1 MKGAFMKKRICA
13 MALTLALAAG
23 GLSLA
28 SDLKMADGHIL
39 PLGNEMTIREADKS
53 YVGKE
58 LQKEWNQEK
67 VEKEILPAVRRMG
80 LFGKGDTVH
89 EKMMAEQLGKLF
101 AAGRFSQLQMETKN
115 AFHQAA
121 VVSVKLEEK
130 DIAGWN
136 EIIRAMEKAHPKKI
150 DILGENRTLNLE
162 TIRESMKKED
172 SNNRFVYKKDGQTE
186 FVYGSMFLFVEQYG
200 VEAPFYV
207 FFIASADKGQLGAT
221 AIYTNQA
228 TGRIMEPVLVK
239 GAEGLR

>member
-1 MKGAFMKKRICA
+1 

-28 SDLKMADGHIL
+28 SDLKLADGHIL
-39 PLGNEMTIREADKS
+39 PLGNEMTLREADKS

-67 VEKEILPAVRRMG
+67 AEKEILPAVKRMG

-101 AAGRFSQLQMETKN
+101 AAGRFSQLQMETKD

-121 VVSVKLEEK
+121 VVSVKLEKK

-136 EIIRAMEKAHPKKI
+136 EIIRAMEKAHPEKI
-150 DILGENRTLNLE
+150 DILGENLSL
-162 TIRESMKKED
+162 IH
-172 SNNRFVYKKDGQTE
+172 
-186 FVYGSMFLFVEQYG
+186 
-200 VEAPFYV
+200 
-207 FFIASADKGQLGAT
+207 I
-221 AIYTNQA
+221 
-228 TGRIMEPVLVK
+228 
-239 GAEGLR
+239 

>member
-1 MKGAFMKKRICA
+1 MKKRICA

-67 VEKEILPAVRRMG
+67 AEKEILPAVKRMG

-101 AAGRFSQLQMETKN
+101 AAGRFSQLQMETKD

-136 EIIRAMEKAHPKKI
+136 EIIRAMEKAHPEKI
-150 DILGENRTLNLE
+150 DILGENRTFNLE
-162 TIRESMKKED
+162 TIRESMKKKTATIV
-172 SNNRFVYKKDGQTE
+172 SSIKKTDRPSLFME
-186 FVYGSMFLFVEQYG
+186 ACFFLWNSTGWKRLFMSFSSRQQIKDNLEPL
-200 VEAPFYV
+200 PF
-207 FFIASADKGQLGAT
+207 IP
-221 AIYTNQA
+221 IRPQA
-228 TGRIMEPVLVK
+228 
-239 GAEGLR
+239 GL

>member
-1 MKGAFMKKRICA
+1 MKKRICA

-39 PLGNEMTIREADKS
+39 PLGNEMTLREADKS

-67 VEKEILPAVRRMG
+67 AEKEILPAVKRMG
-80 LFGKGDTVH
+80 LFGKGDALH

-101 AAGRFSQLQMETKN
+101 AAGRFSQLQMETKE
-115 AFHQAA
+115 AFHQAI
-121 VVSVKLEEK
+121 VMSVKLEEK

-136 EIIRAMEKAHPKKI
+136 EIIRAMEKAHPGKI
-150 DILGENRTLNLE
+150 DILGENQTLNLE

-172 SNNRFVYKKDGQTE
+172 SNNR

-228 TGRIMEPVLVK
+228 TGRIIEPVLVK

>member
-1 MKGAFMKKRICA
+1 MLSSDNCPSIKPPNSMRRFVRAFRSFSLSF
-13 MALTLALAAG
+13 ALF
-23 GLSLA
+23 SLK
-28 SDLKMADGHIL
+28 LADGHIL
-39 PLGNEMTIREADKS
+39 PLGNEMTLREADKS

-67 VEKEILPAVRRMG
+67 AEKEILPAVKRMG

-101 AAGRFSQLQMETKN
+101 AAGRFSQLQMETKD

-136 EIIRAMEKAHPKKI
+136 EIIRAMEKAHPEKI

-162 TIRESMKKED
+162 TIRESMKKKTVTIV
-172 SNNRFVYKKDGQTE
+172 SSIKKMDRLSLFME
-186 FVYGSMFLFVEQYG
+186 ACFFLWNSTGWKRLFMSFSSRQQIKGNLEPL
-200 VEAPFYV
+200 PF
-207 FFIASADKGQLGAT
+207 IP
-221 AIYTNQA
+221 IRPQA
-228 TGRIMEPVLVK
+228 
-239 GAEGLR
+239 GL

>member
-1 MKGAFMKKRICA
+1 MKKRICA

-101 AAGRFSQLQMETKN
+101 AAGRFSQLQMETKD

-136 EIIRAMEKAHPKKI
+136 EIIRAMEKAHPEKI

-162 TIRESMKKED
+162 TIRESMKKKTATIV
-172 SNNRFVYKKDGQTE
+172 SSIKKMDRLSLFME
-186 FVYGSMFLFVEQYG
+186 ACFFLWNSTGWKRLFMSFSSRQQIKDNLG
-200 VEAPFYV
+200 PLPF
-207 FFIASADKGQLGAT
+207 IP
-221 AIYTNQA
+221 IRPQA
-228 TGRIMEPVLVK
+228 
-239 GAEGLR
+239 GL

>member
-1 MKGAFMKKRICA
+1 MKGAFMKKRIYA
-13 MALTLALAAG
+13 LALTLAFAAG
-23 GLSLA
+23 GPALA

-58 LQKEWNQEK
+58 LQKEWNREK
-67 VEKEILPAVRRMG
+67 AEKEIFPAVRRLG
-80 LFGKGDTVH
+80 FFGKGDTLH
-89 EKMMAEQLGKLF
+89 EKMMAEQLGQLF
-101 AAGRFSQLQMETKN
+101 EAGRFSQLQMETKD

-130 DIAGWN
+130 DIAAWN
-136 EIIRAMEKAHPKKI
+136 EIIRAMEKVHPKKI
-150 DILGENRTLNLE
+150 DILGENRTLSLE
-162 TIRESMKKED
+162 TVRKSMRNED
-172 SNNRFVYKKDGQTE
+172 GHERFIYKKDGQTE
-186 FVYGSMFLFVEQYG
+186 FIYGSMFLFVEQYG

-207 FFIASADKGQLGAT
+207 FLIASADKGQFGAT

-228 TGRIMEPVLVK
+228 TGRIIEPVLVK

>member
-1 MKGAFMKKRICA
+1 

-28 SDLKMADGHIL
+28 SDLKLADGHIL
-39 PLGNEMTIREADKS
+39 PLGNEMTLREADKS

-67 VEKEILPAVRRMG
+67 AEKEILPAVKRMG

-101 AAGRFSQLQMETKN
+101 A
-115 AFHQAA
+115 FHQAA
-121 VVSVKLEEK
+121 VVSVKLEKK

-136 EIIRAMEKAHPKKI
+136 EIIRAMEKAHPEKI

-228 TGRIMEPVLVK
+228 TGRIIEPVLVK

>member
-1 MKGAFMKKRICA
+1 MKKRICA

-39 PLGNEMTIREADKS
+39 PLGNEMTLREADKS

-67 VEKEILPAVRRMG
+67 AEKEILPAVKRMG

-101 AAGRFSQLQMETKN
+101 AAGRFSQLQMETKD

-136 EIIRAMEKAHPKKI
+136 EIIRAMEKAHPEKI

-172 SNNRFVYKKDGQTE
+172 SNNRFVYKKRRTDR
-186 FVYGSMFLFVEQYG
+186 VYLWKHVSFCGTVRGGSAFLCLFHRV
-200 VEAPFYV
+200 
-207 FFIASADKGQLGAT
+207 S
-221 AIYTNQA
+221 
-228 TGRIMEPVLVK
+228 R
-239 GAEGLR
+239 

>member
-1 MKGAFMKKRICA
+1 MKKCICA
-13 MALTLALAAG
+13 MVLTLALAAG

-28 SDLKMADGHIL
+28 SGLKMADGHIL

-67 VEKEILPAVRRMG
+67 VEKEILPAVKRMG

-101 AAGRFSQLQMETKN
+101 AAGRFSQLQMETKD

-136 EIIRAMEKAHPKKI
+136 EIIRAMEKVHPEKI
-150 DILGENRTLNLE
+150 DILGENQTLNLE

-172 SNNRFVYKKDGQTE
+172 LSLIHI
-186 FVYGSMFLFVEQYG
+186 S
-200 VEAPFYV
+200 
-207 FFIASADKGQLGAT
+207 
-221 AIYTNQA
+221 
-228 TGRIMEPVLVK
+228 EPT
-239 GAEGLR
+239 RP

>member
-1 MKGAFMKKRICA
+1 MKKRLILTILI
-13 MALTLALAAG
+13 ALLFGAC
-23 GLSLA
+23 SNQNEA
-28 SDLKMADGHIL
+28 S
-39 PLGNEMTIREADKS
+39 
-53 YVGKE
+53 
-58 LQKEWNQEK
+58 QKETEKQVGFVQKEEKAKKERDEQEK
-67 VEKEILPAVRRMG
+67 AEKEILPAVRRMG
-80 LFGKGDTVH
+80 LFGKGDALH

-101 AAGRFSQLQMETKN
+101 AAGRFSQLQMETKD

-136 EIIRAMEKAHPKKI
+136 EIIRAMEKVHPEKI
-150 DILGENRTLNLE
+150 DILGKNRTLNLE

-186 FVYGSMFLFVEQYG
+186 FIYGSMFLFVEQYG

-228 TGRIMEPVLVK
+228 TGRIIEPVLVK

>member
-1 MKGAFMKKRICA
+1 MKKHICA
-13 MALTLALAAG
+13 MALTLALAVG

-101 AAGRFSQLQMETKN
+101 AAGRFSQLQMETKE
-115 AFHQAA
+115 AFHQA
-121 VVSVKLEEK
+121 VVMSVKLEEK

-136 EIIRAMEKAHPKKI
+136 EIIRAVEKAHP
-150 DILGENRTLNLE
+150 E
-162 TIRESMKKED
+162 
-172 SNNRFVYKKDGQTE
+172 
-186 FVYGSMFLFVEQYG
+186 
-200 VEAPFYV
+200 
-207 FFIASADKGQLGAT
+207 
-221 AIYTNQA
+221 
-228 TGRIMEPVLVK
+228 
-239 GAEGLR
+239 

>member
-1 MKGAFMKKRICA
+1 
-13 MALTLALAAG
+13 
-23 GLSLA
+23 
-28 SDLKMADGHIL
+28 MADGHIL
-39 PLGNEMTIREADKS
+39 PLGNEMTLREADKS

-67 VEKEILPAVRRMG
+67 AEKEILPAVKRMG

-101 AAGRFSQLQMETKN
+101 AVVDGKEVKMEVKVGDKVIYSKYAGTD
-115 AFHQAA
+115 
-121 VVSVKLEEK
+121 VKLEEK

-228 TGRIMEPVLVK
+228 TGRIIEPVLVK

>member
-1 MKGAFMKKRICA
+1 MW
-13 MALTLALAAG
+13 
-23 GLSLA
+23 
-28 SDLKMADGHIL
+28 
-39 PLGNEMTIREADKS
+39 
-53 YVGKE
+53 KE

-67 VEKEILPAVRRMG
+67 AEKEILPAVKRMG

-101 AAGRFSQLQMETKN
+101 AAGRFSQLQMETKD

-162 TIRESMKKED
+162 TIRENMKKEAATIV
-172 SNNRFVYKKDGQTE
+172 SSIKIMNRP
-186 FVYGSMFLFVEQYG
+186 SLFIREACFFCGTVR
-200 VEAPFYV
+200 VEAP
-207 FFIASADKGQLGAT
+207 
-221 AIYTNQA
+221 
-228 TGRIMEPVLVK
+228 
-239 GAEGLR
+239 

>member
-1 MKGAFMKKRICA
+1 

-67 VEKEILPAVRRMG
+67 VEKEILPAVKRMG

-101 AAGRFSQLQMETKN
+101 AAGRFSQLQMETKD

-136 EIIRAMEKAHPKKI
+136 EIIRAMEKVHPEKI
-150 DILGENRTLNLE
+150 DILGENQTLNLE

-172 SNNRFVYKKDGQTE
+172 SNNRFVYKKMGRLSLFME
-186 FVYGSMFLFVEQYG
+186 ACFFLLNSTGWKRLFMSFSSRQQIKGNLEPL
-200 VEAPFYV
+200 PF
-207 FFIASADKGQLGAT
+207 IP
-221 AIYTNQA
+221 IRPQA
-228 TGRIMEPVLVK
+228 
-239 GAEGLR
+239 GL